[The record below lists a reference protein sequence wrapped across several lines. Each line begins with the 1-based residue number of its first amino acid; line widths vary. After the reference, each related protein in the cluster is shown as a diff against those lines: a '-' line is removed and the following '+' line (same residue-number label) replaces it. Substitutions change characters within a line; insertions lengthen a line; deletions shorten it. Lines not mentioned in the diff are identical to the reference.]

1 MSYDAILDWRVA
13 FVKRPLLKGEARPGD
28 HQYAGL
34 LMRSFVALREVHLGF
49 RADHVFRTVLPL
61 PMERYKTAEQVAG
74 ILSAAARA
82 IEGTAW
88 SGGRSGIQ
96 FASLLAVPQ
105 AR

>member
-74 ILSAAARA
+74 FFRPLLARLKALPGVVDAAA
-82 IEGTAW
+82 
-88 SGGRSGIQ
+88 SS
-96 FASLLAVPQ
+96 SLPLLAVPQ